1 MKQETKT
8 NYVAPEV
15 VPVQIELEQCIAQS
29 GTLNAFDNNS
39 GVDEVLF
46 PAGII

>member
-15 VPVQIELEQCIAQS
+15 ALVQIELEQCIAQS
-29 GTLNAFDNNS
+29 GTLNAFDNN
-39 GVDEVLF
+39 VIVNEELF
-46 PAGII
+46 PGII

>member
-15 VPVQIELEQCIAQS
+15 VLVQIELEQCIAQS
-29 GTLNAFDNNS
+29 GTLNAFDNNIV
-39 GVDEVLF
+39 VDEVLF